1 MLGNSMEKE
10 LGQRIAKFYHANI
23 LIASVLQMH
32 NMQGLVDAYPK
43 FNPNESASKA
53 YWFN

>member
-1 MLGNSMEKE
+1 MEKE

-23 LIASVLQMH
+23 LIASVLQIH

-43 FNPNESASKA
+43 LNPNSSASRV
-53 YWFN
+53 Y